1 MLGSENRLILN
12 SRMADEQSETGGA
25 IMQVIEHI
33 EINTGTTPQVRALI
47 RTILDAAT
55 ALARLLPNEEL
66 EQRFEFAWGHSNS
79 PLAGED
85 SKD

>member
-1 MLGSENRLILN
+1 
-12 SRMADEQSETGGA
+12 
-25 IMQVIEHI
+25 MQAIEHI

-79 PLAGED
+79 PI
-85 SKD
+85 SKGDAKGKVKNNGTQSGTA